1 MNLGNKTSRI
11 ALSVMA
17 AITALNL
24 VLALNFVGAATSTL
38 AASLNSQN
46 IFLFAGVEMILVLLA
61 YIVCKNGPIPLLSR
75 NG

>member
-38 AASLNSQN
+38 KMTTRVDLFSL
-46 IFLFAGVEMILVLLA
+46 
-61 YIVCKNGPIPLLSR
+61 
-75 NG
+75 